1 MKFGRPGTGGR
12 GKAHDQEPAS
22 LALQLPEHG
31 ATVTLYAGPGEG
43 MPARVLDSSAGALRV
58 AIMVPAAPL
67 GAAGLQSAVVEFIGS
82 TGRVRLTG
90 AAVMEDAEVLRFDS
104 PRSLDVVQEREYV
117 RLRSARPVLLFG
129 GEDYSRV
136 DGCTVDISGGG
147 FLLAGGEALKVGDEV
162 QFELQLTLGE
172 LPVCGSG
179 KVVRIDARG
188 HRGVVFED
196 IKDLDRRR
204 LVRFIFECQ
213 RAELRM
219 GLATD
224 EHHGG

>member
-1 MKFGRPGTGGR
+1 MKLGRSKGAEQP
-12 GKAHDQEPAS
+12 PAS
-22 LALQLPEHG
+22 SSLQLPEHG
-31 ATVTLYAGPGEG
+31 VTVTVHAGPGAG
-43 MPARVLDSSAGALRV
+43 IPARVLDSHAGTLRV
-58 AIMVPAAPL
+58 AIMVPNAPL
-67 GAAGLQSAVVEFIGS
+67 GAAALQNAVVEFMGAQ
-82 TGRVRLTG
+82 GRVRLAG
-90 AAVMEDAEVLRFDS
+90 AATMEEADVLRFDS

-129 GEDYSRV
+129 GEEYARV

-147 FLLAGGEALKVGDEV
+147 FLLAGGDALKIGDEV
-162 QFELQLTLGE
+162 QFELQLALGE
-172 LPVCGSG
+172 LPVCGTG
-179 KVVRIDARG
+179 TVVRIDARG
-188 HRGVVFED
+188 HRGVVFHE

-224 EHHGG
+224 EHHAG